1 MTIKPMR
8 LACVMS
14 AVLLLGGCS
23 WFSHKSAKSDA
34 DLTTTATTEDAEVAE
49 VAEVASAEVAPPVEA
64 PAAAAPPAQSPEAA
78 VVDFLTMHQR
88 LGNSG
93 LPDAGSMNAYSAFLC
108 PSLTSALRDARVRQ
122 EQFRASNPDE
132 KPPLVEGDLFSSLF
146 EGPDSYAAAESR
158 VDGSRA
164 TVKMDLRHGEGASA
178 TSWQDTMLLEL
189 DDGIWCI
196 SDVEYGGKWAFANR
210 GRLSEMLK
218 Q

>member
-1 MTIKPMR
+1 MTIKPLRMT
-8 LACVMS
+8 CVVAAS
-14 AVLLLGGCS
+14 LLLGGCS
-23 WFSHKSAKSDA
+23 WFSQKSTKSDA
-34 DLTTTATTEDAEVAE
+34 DAAVAVTAQVEEGVAAGLAQPTQTPAR
-49 VAEVASAEVAPPVEA
+49 VAA
-64 PAAAAPPAQSPEAA
+64 PATQSPEAA

-108 PSLTSALRDARVRQ
+108 PSLASAMRDARVRQ

-146 EGPDSYAAAESR
+146 EGPDSYSAAEAK

-164 TVKMDLRHGEGASA
+164 TVKMDLRHGEGGAA

-196 SDVEYGGKWAFANR
+196 SDVEYGGKWPFANR
-210 GRLSEMLK
+210 GRLSETLK

>member
-34 DLTTTATTEDAEVAE
+34 
-49 VAEVASAEVAPPVEA
+49 EA
-64 PAAAAPPAQSPEAA
+64 PAAASADAAEVAAVASSDAASATEAPAAATPPAQSPEAA

-146 EGPDSYAAAESR
+146 EGPDSYSAAESR
-158 VDGSRA
+158 IDGSRA

>member
-1 MTIKPMR
+1 MTIKAMR
-8 LACVMS
+8 LAWLV
-14 AVLLLGGCS
+14 AAALLLGGCS

-34 DLTTTATTEDAEVAE
+34 DDPATTATADTAAESAAE
-49 VAEVASAEVAPPVEA
+49 PAPASEA
-64 PAAAAPPAQSPEAA
+64 PAPVAPPAQSPEAA

-93 LPDAGSMNAYSAFLC
+93 LPDAGSMSAYGAFLC

-122 EQFRASNPDE
+122 EQFRASHPDE

-146 EGPDSYAAAESR
+146 EGPESYSAAESR
-158 VDGSRA
+158 IEGSRA
-164 TVKMDLRHGEGASA
+164 RVTMDLRHGEGGGA
-178 TSWQDTMLLEL
+178 TSWQDTVVLEL

-196 SDVEYGGKWAFANR
+196 SDVEYGGKWPFANR
-210 GRLSEMLK
+210 GRLSETLK

>member
-34 DLTTTATTEDAEVAE
+34 
-49 VAEVASAEVAPPVEA
+49 EA
-64 PAAAAPPAQSPEAA
+64 PAAASADAAEVAAVASSDAASATEAPAAATPPAQSPEAA

-93 LPDAGSMNAYSAFLC
+93 LPDVGSMNAYSAFLC
-108 PSLTSALRDARVRQ
+108 PSLASALRDARVRQ
-122 EQFRASNPDE
+122 EQFRAGNPDE

-164 TVKMDLRHGEGASA
+164 TVKMDLRYGEGTGA

>member
-8 LACVMS
+8 LACFV
-14 AVLLLGGCS
+14 AAGLLLGGCS

-34 DLTTTATTEDAEVAE
+34 DT
-49 VAEVASAEVAPPVEA
+49 SVAPA
-64 PAAAAPPAQSPEAA
+64 QASPASTSAVAAPTQSPGAA

-108 PSLTSALRDARVRQ
+108 PSLATALRDARVRQ
-122 EQFRASNPDE
+122 EQLRAGNPDE

-146 EGPDSYAAAESR
+146 EGPDSYSAAESKL
-158 VDGSRA
+158 VGSRA
-164 TVKMDLRHGEGASA
+164 RVKMDLRHGEGSVA
-178 TSWQDTMLLEL
+178 TSWQDTMVLEL

-196 SDVEYGGKWAFANR
+196 SDVEYGGTWPFANR
-210 GRLSEMLK
+210 GRLSETLK

>member
-8 LACVMS
+8 LTCIFA
-14 AVLLLGGCS
+14 AALLVGGCS
-23 WFSHKSAKSDA
+23 WFSHKSAKSGA
-34 DLTTTATTEDAEVAE
+34 DLPSAVNAEVTDN
-49 VAEVASAEVAPPVEA
+49 VAVE
-64 PAAAAPPAQSPEAA
+64 PRLETAATAGTAAPPAQSPEAA

-93 LPDAGSMNAYSAFLC
+93 LPDAASMNAYSAFLC
-108 PSLTSALRDARVRQ
+108 PPLASGLRDARVRQ
-122 EQFRASNPDE
+122 EQFRASKPDE

-146 EGPDSYAAAESR
+146 EGPDSYSAAEAKI
-158 VDGSRA
+158 DGSRA
-164 TVKMDLRHGEGASA
+164 TVTMDLRHGEGSGA
-178 TSWQDTMLLEL
+178 TRWQDTMVLEV

-196 SDVEYGGKWAFANR
+196 ADVQYGGTWPFANS